1 MKRIILIIILSLTIV
16 FILFFLLAKKPAIA
30 SVNNSKIYDSDIEI
44 HKNIKIILHN
54 IDNYS
59 DGNALFDVLR
69 NAVFIELCKISKID
83 ISKNT
88 LNKFE
93 KDLLSNN
100 ANIVRIK
107 ALLKNDFTH
116 HFILPYY
123 SNYQFVSYAL
133 NDTIKFQNK
142 RFNEARNI
150 LNKWEDDYSI
160 FLNDNTE
167 YFESHNAVFDKQ
179 SVLDSFSGK
188 YLNSDISY
196 YYVFIYKD
204 NSIMGMRVKKVSIEE
219 IMKSLSPKI
228 NIELYDEPLARS
240 LNKITNETYWNEIIF
255 K

>member
-1 MKRIILIIILSLTIV
+1 MKKIILIAVLSLTIV
-16 FILFFLLAKKPAIA
+16 FILFFLLAKKTAIA
-30 SVNNSKIYDSDIEI
+30 SVNNSKIYSSDIEI
-44 HKNIKIILHN
+44 HKNIKIILYN

-59 DGNALFDVLR
+59 DENALFDILR
-69 NAVFIELCKISKID
+69 NTVFIELCKIYKID

-100 ANIVRIK
+100 ANIVKIK

-133 NDTIKFQNK
+133 NDTIKFQKK
-142 RFNEARNI
+142 RFNEARSI

-167 YFESHNAVFDKQ
+167 YFESHNAAFDKQ
-179 SVLDSFSGK
+179 SVIDSFSGK

-196 YYVFIYKD
+196 YYVFIYE
-204 NSIMGMRVKKVSIEE
+204 NNNIMGMRVKKVSIEE
-219 IMKSLSPKI
+219 IMSSLSPKI
-228 NIELYDEPLARS
+228 DIKLYNEPLARS
-240 LNKITNETYWNEIIF
+240 LNKIAKETYWNEIIF